1 MKEKIIRFFKKET
14 VLCVAM
20 ILTVISMFFIPPD
33 EKYLNYIDFRTLS
46 ILFCL
51 MIVVAGLQKSG
62 VFQHIAELLLDKVN
76 RAWQLALILV
86 LLCFFSSMLI
96 TNDVSL
102 LTFVPLTLVVLG
114 MAGPEIKNQLIIPV
128 IVLQTI
134 AANLG
139 SMLLPT
145 GNPHNLYLYSH
156 SGISMGNFIWM
167 MLPYSLLSLG
177 LILLWIAVLSRR
189 CKQPVK
195 VYFQKETSS
204 SASKLHLSV
213 YGILLV
219 LALLTVA
226 KVIPY
231 LITLIITIA
240 VLLIMDRSIFK
251 RVDYY
256 LLLTFVGFF
265 IFIGNM
271 ERIPELSRVVSQVIN
286 GHEILVG
293 VATSQ
298 IISNVPAT
306 LLLSRFT
313 DNVLALAVGVNI
325 GGLGTLI
332 ASMASLISY
341 RMILRKEHQLK
352 GAYFRYFTAANVF
365 FLLILVGF
373 SFIYK
378 I

>member
-1 MKEKIIRFFKKET
+1 
-14 VLCVAM
+14 
-20 ILTVISMFFIPPD
+20 
-33 EKYLNYIDFRTLS
+33 
-46 ILFCL
+46 
-51 MIVVAGLQKSG
+51 
-62 VFQHIAELLLDKVN
+62 
-76 RAWQLALILV
+76 
-86 LLCFFSSMLI
+86 
-96 TNDVSL
+96 
-102 LTFVPLTLVVLG
+102 
-114 MAGPEIKNQLIIPV
+114 
-128 IVLQTI
+128 
-134 AANLG
+134 
-139 SMLLPT
+139 
-145 GNPHNLYLYSH
+145 
-156 SGISMGNFIWM
+156 M

-219 LALLTVA
+219 LALLTVS